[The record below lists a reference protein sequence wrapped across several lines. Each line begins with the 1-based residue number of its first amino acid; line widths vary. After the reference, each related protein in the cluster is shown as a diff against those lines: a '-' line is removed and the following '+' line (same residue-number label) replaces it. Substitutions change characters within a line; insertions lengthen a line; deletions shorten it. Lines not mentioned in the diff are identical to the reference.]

1 MKFGRLDDITAADLS
16 LPNDHPDNS
25 GFLKKLPGA
34 SRQNI
39 YCGGTKWG
47 RKEWIGTLFPAD
59 AKEKDLL
66 QHYGNMFNTI
76 ELNATFHRF
85 PPESWINKWKDQVP
99 DDFRFCPKVYR
110 SVSHRYFLNNT
121 EQMMD
126 DFLVRVQGLGDKLGC
141 IFLQLSDKFA
151 PKQMERLI
159 PFVERLPKDIDFA
172 MEFRHEGWF
181 ADDHVTDELHDLCL
195 QNNVSLVLTDAPGRR
210 DVLHMR
216 LCSPVVMV
224 RFVGHDLH
232 PSDYQRMDQWVEKL
246 NTWQKQGLHDFYFLV
261 HQQDEM
267 DMLQSCQY
275 FTEKVNEKMDA
286 GLVIPGKKD
295 V

>member
-1 MKFGRLDDITAADLS
+1 MKFGRIDDVSTLDLT
-16 LPNDHPDNS
+16 LPTDHAGNS
-25 GFLKKLPGA
+25 DVLKNLPGVEK
-34 SRQNI
+34 QNI
-39 YCGGTKWG
+39 YVGGTKWG
-47 RKEWIGTLFPAD
+47 RKEWIGTLFPEE

-66 QHYGNMFNTI
+66 QHYGKMFNSI

-85 PPESWINKWKDQVP
+85 PPENWISKWKDQVP
-99 DDFRFCPKVYR
+99 DGFKFCPKVYR

-121 EQMMD
+121 ERLMD
-126 DFLVRVQGLGDKLGC
+126 DFLVRVQGLENKLGC

-181 ADDHVTDELHDLCL
+181 NDSKVTDELHDLCL
-195 QNNVSLVLTDAPGRR
+195 QNNVGLVLTDAPGRR

-216 LCSPVVMV
+216 LSSAVVMV

-232 PSDYQRMDQWVEKL
+232 SSDYFRMDQWVERL
-246 NTWQKQGLHDFYFLV
+246 AYWYSNGLHDFYFLV
-261 HQQDEM
+261 HQHDEM
-267 DMLQSCQY
+267 DMLKSCQY
-275 FTEKVNEKMDA
+275 FAEKVNEKMD
-286 GLVIPGKKD
+286 LELIIPGKTRQ
-295 V
+295 